1 MVLSYIQ
8 KVTNI
13 KPSEIK
19 VAIVSFFFVFI
30 LFASYMILKP
40 VRDSMPSDWGD
51 VALATQWTYT
61 FIFST
66 IAVTIYNFV
75 ASKVKINYLVPGVF
89 VFFSLSF
96 IFFYFAYLE
105 VFIIP
110 HLGKIFYIWIS
121 IFSLFHVSVFWGF
134 MTENFSREQSKRIFG
149 FITTGASLGAIVGPT
164 IVTLILNVNIPESTI
179 LLITSIL
186 LLSVL
191 PLIFY
196 LNHGFKKINA
206 VNDDVNAKIH
216 LTKKKLSNNFLS
228 GFQEFVK
235 HPKLIGIASFIF
247 LYTAIGTFFYYI
259 QTNVLEDYAR
269 GERRQILGS
278 IELVTNIL
286 TIVIGVLGTNRLA
299 TKFGLS
305 TSLSIVPFFIGALI
319 LLLSLHPAVW
329 MVLALQIIRR
339 SGNYAIT
346 RPSREILFTAVDSDA
361 RFKTKPLIDV
371 AIYRG
376 GDVFWVWIIAFLG
389 EGYFNLPL
397 TPILIICCF
406 VAIIWGVVGLT
417 IGRKHDSEEDLV
429 EDV

>member
-1 MVLSYIQ
+1 MISSYIQ
-8 KVTNI
+8 KATNI

-19 VAIVSFFFVFI
+19 IAVVSFLFVFI

-61 FIFST
+61 FICST
-66 IAVTIYNFV
+66 IAVTIYNFI
-75 ASKVKINYLVPGVF
+75 AAKVKMNYLVPGIF

-96 IFFYFAYLE
+96 IFFYFGYKN
-105 VFIIP
+105 VFTIP
-110 HLGKIFYIWIS
+110 HIGKIFYIWIS

-134 MTENFSREQSKRIFG
+134 MTENFSKEQSKRIFG
-149 FITTGASLGAIVGPT
+149 FITTGASIGAIVGPT
-164 IVTLILNVNIPESTI
+164 IVTLILSANIPESTI
-179 LLITSIL
+179 LLITSLL
-186 LLSVL
+186 LLSVV

-196 LNHGFKKINA
+196 LNVEFKKIKDKDENK
-206 VNDDVNAKIH
+206 VSSSTSD
-216 LTKKKLSNNFLS
+216 KKKLSNNLFS
-228 GFQEFVK
+228 GFQEFKK

-259 QTNVLEDYAR
+259 QTNVLEDYSR

-278 IELVTNIL
+278 IELITNAL
-286 TIVIGVLGTNRLA
+286 TILIGVLGTNRLI

-305 TSLSIVPFFIGALI
+305 TSLPIIPFFIGALI

-329 MVLALQIIRR
+329 MVLAFQVIRR

-346 RPSREILFTAVDSDA
+346 RPSREILFTSVDSDA

-376 GDVFWVWIIAFLG
+376 GDVFWVWVLALLG
-389 EGYFNLPL
+389 EGYFNLSL
-397 TPILIICCF
+397 VPILLICCS
-406 VAIIWGVVGLT
+406 VAIVWGIVGFI
-417 IGRKHDSEEDLV
+417 IGKKYDKEEENLS
-429 EDV
+429 